1 MTPNASSVLSPLQ
14 IQRTDDIYINTDLQ
28 LNCNSSLS
36 TINQWRIYNCTRN
49 CSSTIPMGQTIVM
62 TSSELNIP
70 SRTLPYGT
78 YQLNLTVSMVASP
91 SLSSSASVYVQITP
105 SSIAANLIQFGT
117 SMITH
122 GYKQD
127 LLLDPG
133 TFSVDPD
140 ATTFNASVCFNILI
154 TQLYFLTVSIR

>member
-1 MTPNASSVLSPLQ
+1 M
-14 IQRTDDIYINTDLQ
+14 
-28 LNCNSSLS
+28 
-36 TINQWRIYNCTRN
+36 
-49 CSSTIPMGQTIVM
+49 
-62 TSSELNIP
+62 
-70 SRTLPYGT
+70 
-78 YQLNLTVSMVASP
+78 
-91 SLSSSASVYVQITP
+91 QITP

-140 ATTFNASVCFNILI
+140 TNVFNASVSLILS
-154 TQLYFLTVSIR
+154 FE